1 MHLGTVLVWGFLWA
15 LAIGGIMLFIVR
27 PAYQDRMLRR
37 ELTGYE
43 EYAAHTALSVVARDP
58 VNQRYIVPS

>member
-27 PAYQDRMLRR
+27 PAYQDRMLRP
-37 ELTGYE
+37 ELTGDE
-43 EYAAHTALSVVARDP
+43 EFAAQNLLSVVARDL
-58 VNQRYIVPS
+58 VK